1 MISAHRMLAREKSKT
16 ASSVCSMVLV
26 LYLHRNTDWRM
37 HMCVSWPTHGQ
48 IKWGPN
54 RCAWSGF
61 DSLVLLSMAAIFI
74 SWWEKGMVEDL
85 SARWL
90 ERPRKS
96 FLGKREKREWE
107 TLSTRINTLE
117 TLRKAHRC
125 FRCMVR
131 RQDLLHRLQTFPTAK
146 KILEKSTLL
155 SNVLEIKIV

>member
-1 MISAHRMLAREKSKT
+1 MLTVCWHVKKARQQAVYAVWFQCWIYTGALSGGCT
-16 ASSVCSMVLV
+16 L
-26 LYLHRNTDWRM
+26 

-61 DSLVLLSMAAIFI
+61 DSLVLLSTPASFV
-74 SWWEKGMVEDL
+74 SWWEKGVVEDL

-96 FLGKREKREWE
+96 FLGKRENREWE

-117 TLRKAHRC
+117 TLRKAHRR
-125 FRCMVR
+125 FRCMG
-131 RQDLLHRLQTFPTAK
+131 QKENLLHRLQTFPRAK

-155 SNVLEIKIV
+155 SNVLEIGIV